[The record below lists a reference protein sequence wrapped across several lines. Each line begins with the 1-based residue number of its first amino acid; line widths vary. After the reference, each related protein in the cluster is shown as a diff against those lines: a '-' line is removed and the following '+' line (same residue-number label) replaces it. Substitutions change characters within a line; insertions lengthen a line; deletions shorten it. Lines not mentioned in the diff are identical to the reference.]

1 MKFCVLAS
9 GSKGNLTYIE
19 TNNTKILIDAGFH
32 IKRLR
37 EELKAKILI
46 LMKSRPYL
54 LHMNIMTTWHIY
66 QLFEKN
72 TSNIIY

>member
-1 MKFCVLAS
+1 MR
-9 GSKGNLTYIE
+9 
-19 TNNTKILIDAGFH
+19 GFH

-54 LHMNIMTTWHIY
+54 LHMNIMITWHIY
-66 QLFEKN
+66 QLLKRTQATLYINKKSLIKMNGQILEKLN
-72 TSNIIY
+72 GHKVRFRS